1 MMSKESILIKH
12 LIEINDWVK
21 TDELSL
27 FLNVSTRT
35 IRNLIK
41 NINVKKNIYDLL
53 IKDILLIK
61 NISLKFKTYVTRQM
75 MFILQK

>member
-41 NINVKKNIYDLL
+41 NILTIYNRVVNKFS
-53 IKDILLIK
+53 IYGYIL
-61 NISLKFKTYVTRQM
+61 NH
-75 MFILQK
+75 